1 MSCTPSQI
9 TVVVIMSRST
19 TITTSS
25 SSSSHEMTSL
35 HCSTTSHTPN
45 ECLLYDTML
54 ESWSALKA
62 DKIAKL
68 NLRL

>member
-1 MSCTPSQI
+1 MSCTPSHI
-9 TVVVIMSRST
+9 IVVVIMSRTT
-19 TITTSS
+19 TITTTQSS

-54 ESWSALKA
+54 ES
-62 DKIAKL
+62 
-68 NLRL
+68 